1 MLLVSERADE
11 NKRQGDNMNATQ
23 ELTNIIW
30 NSNEK
35 AALSVNGYRIYA
47 MNDKFIILTTT
58 KPGPILYTPTIVVY
72 VGAADTLND
81 AAGKMIDHMIYNQ
94 DDEA

>member
-1 MLLVSERADE
+1 
-11 NKRQGDNMNATQ
+11 MN

-35 AALSVNGYRIYA
+35 AALAVNGYRIYK
-47 MNDKFIILTTT
+47 MNDKFIILTAAKSDTVCFS
-58 KPGPILYTPTIVVY
+58 PTVVTY

-81 AAGKMIDHMIYNQ
+81 AAVKLIFHMNNSQ
-94 DDEA
+94 EEA